1 MSTSS
6 PETEAF
12 IGKVINNFQIQEVI
26 GQGGMGIVL
35 RAFHP
40 ELQSYA
46 AIKIMRPEL
55 ARQAGFYERFLQEA
69 RIAARLK
76 HPNIANVFNFGAFE
90 ESYYLMMDY
99 IEGPSM
105 RQHLRENKTGLP
117 LYEVLQIFVQ
127 IADVLDFSHKQG
139 VYHRDLKPD
148 NILLTNSIE
157 PDVPFRAV
165 ITDFGL
171 VKLVNN
177 SILETQKGVSVGT
190 PAYMSPEQCL
200 GKEVDGRT
208 DIYSLG
214 VMLYEACT
222 GQRPFPI
229 RNLFDA
235 VQYHRSGT
243 PVSLKAHL
251 PTVPVQLDNLVRRLM
266 AVEIHRRP
274 ANAGE
279 VSKALQALMIEMR
292 PERPSAAAVIP
303 GTVQEPVPPV
313 SEDPGTPP
321 ASGIRDPFFIRVAYQ
336 DQWEPKTFPLGAQP
350 LLVGRQAPA
359 DIILDKPNER
369 YVSKRH
375 CEILLRNNQV
385 LLRDLGSM
393 NGTFL
398 GDIKLEPDKYYQWA
412 ANSTV
417 RFGPFTLALV
427 DNRVPSPPPV
437 KESPPPQQQ
446 PASTAPLVGS
456 SPVVSPASSPSPAP
470 SKQSIGTTQV
480 SVRHFLTCPEGVP
493 NRVVISGD
501 PILIGRAPDCSM
513 VLDGP
518 RTSRHHCK
526 VQRRGNLIEV
536 IDLNSTNGTFLQN
549 RRLPANSP
557 VFWDGTTPLIVG
569 SFSVTLE
576 SEFGRT

>member
-6 PETEAF
+6 PENEAF
-12 IGKVINNFQIQEVI
+12 IGKVVNNFEIQEVI

-40 ELQSYA
+40 ELQSNA
-46 AIKIMRPEL
+46 AVKIMRPEL

-90 ESYYLMMDY
+90 DSYYLMMDY

-105 RQHLRENKTGLP
+105 RQVLRENKTGLP
-117 LYEVLQIFVQ
+117 LYDVLQIFIQ
-127 IADVLDFSHKQG
+127 LADVLDFSHKQG

-148 NILLTNSIE
+148 NILLTTSIE
-157 PDVPFRAV
+157 PDVPYRAV
-165 ITDFGL
+165 VTDFGL

-208 DIYSLG
+208 DLYSVG
-214 VMLYEACT
+214 VMIYEACT

-243 PVSLKAHL
+243 PVSLKAHM

-274 ANAGE
+274 ATAGE
-279 VSKALQALMIEMR
+279 VVQTLKALLLENRTGRSGLASSVPVE
-292 PERPSAAAVIP
+292 PPS
-303 GTVQEPVPPV
+303 PPPT
-313 SEDPGTPP
+313 SENAGTPP
-321 ASGIRDPFFIRVAYQ
+321 ASGVRDPFFIRVAYQ
-336 DQWEPKTFPLGAQP
+336 EQWEPKTYPLSTQP
-350 LLVGRQAPA
+350 LLVGRQSPA
-359 DIILDKPNER
+359 DIVLDKPNER
-369 YVSKRH
+369 YVSKKH
-375 CEILLRNNQV
+375 CEILLRNSQV
-385 LLRDLGSM
+385 LVRDLQSM
-393 NGTFL
+393 NGTYL
-398 GDIKLEPDKYYQWA
+398 GDVKLEPDKYYQWLP
-412 ANSTV
+412 NTV
-417 RFGPFTLALV
+417 IRFGPFALTLV
-427 DNRVPSPPPV
+427 DNRPATPTPVQSQAKEAVPAQSAPV
-437 KESPPPQQQ
+437 
-446 PASTAPLVGS
+446 
-456 SPVVSPASSPSPAP
+456 SPSPVS
-470 SKQSIGTTQV
+470 SKPSIGTTQV
-480 SVRHFLTCPEGVP
+480 SVRHFLACEQGVP
-493 NRVVISGD
+493 NKVFIASE
-501 PILIGRAPDCSM
+501 PILIGRAPDCAM

-518 RTSRHHCK
+518 RASRHHCK

-557 VFWDGTTPLIVG
+557 VLWDGTTPLIVG
-569 SFSVTLE
+569 SFSVVLE
-576 SEFGRT
+576 SEYGTGR

>member
-6 PETEAF
+6 PESEAF

-105 RQHLRENKTGLP
+105 RQHLRENKTGMP
-117 LYEVLQIFVQ
+117 LYDVLQIFIQ
-127 IADVLDFSHKQG
+127 IADVLEFSHKQG

-148 NILLTNSIE
+148 NILLTTSIE

-214 VMLYEACT
+214 VMLFEACT

-251 PTVPVQLDNLVRRLM
+251 PTVPV
-266 AVEIHRRP
+266 
-274 ANAGE
+274 
-279 VSKALQALMIEMR
+279 
-292 PERPSAAAVIP
+292 
-303 GTVQEPVPPV
+303 
-313 SEDPGTPP
+313 
-321 ASGIRDPFFIRVAYQ
+321 
-336 DQWEPKTFPLGAQP
+336 
-350 LLVGRQAPA
+350 
-359 DIILDKPNER
+359 
-369 YVSKRH
+369 
-375 CEILLRNNQV
+375 
-385 LLRDLGSM
+385 
-393 NGTFL
+393 
-398 GDIKLEPDKYYQWA
+398 
-412 ANSTV
+412 
-417 RFGPFTLALV
+417 
-427 DNRVPSPPPV
+427 
-437 KESPPPQQQ
+437 
-446 PASTAPLVGS
+446 
-456 SPVVSPASSPSPAP
+456 
-470 SKQSIGTTQV
+470 
-480 SVRHFLTCPEGVP
+480 
-493 NRVVISGD
+493 
-501 PILIGRAPDCSM
+501 
-513 VLDGP
+513 
-518 RTSRHHCK
+518 
-526 VQRRGNLIEV
+526 
-536 IDLNSTNGTFLQN
+536 
-549 RRLPANSP
+549 
-557 VFWDGTTPLIVG
+557 
-569 SFSVTLE
+569 
-576 SEFGRT
+576 

>member
-6 PETEAF
+6 SENEAF
-12 IGKVINNFQIQEVI
+12 IGKVVNNFEIQEVI

-40 ELQSYA
+40 ELQSNA
-46 AIKIMRPEL
+46 AVKIMRPEL

-105 RQHLRENKTGLP
+105 RQVLRENKTGLP
-117 LYEVLQIFVQ
+117 LYDVLQIFIQ
-127 IADVLDFSHKQG
+127 LADVLDFSHKQG

-148 NILLTNSIE
+148 NILLTTSIE
-157 PDVPFRAV
+157 PDVPYRAV
-165 ITDFGL
+165 VTDFGL

-208 DIYSLG
+208 DLYSVG
-214 VMLYEACT
+214 VMIYEACT

-266 AVEIHRRP
+266 AIEIHRRP
-274 ANAGE
+274 ATAGE
-279 VSKALQALMIEMR
+279 VVQTLKALLLENRAGR
-292 PERPSAAAVIP
+292 PGLTAAVP
-303 GTVQEPVPPV
+303 VEPQSPPPV
-313 SEDPGTPP
+313 SENAGTPA
-321 ASGIRDPFFIRVAYQ
+321 ASGVRDPFFIRVAYQ
-336 DQWEPKTFPLGAQP
+336 DQWEPKTYPLSAQP
-350 LLVGRQAPA
+350 LLVGRQSPA

-369 YVSKRH
+369 YVSKKH
-375 CEILLRNNQV
+375 CEILLRNSQV
-385 LLRDLGSM
+385 LVRDLQSM
-393 NGTFL
+393 NGTYL
-398 GDIKLEPDKYYQWA
+398 GDVKLEPDKYYQWLP
-412 ANSTV
+412 NSV
-417 RFGPFTLALV
+417 IHFGPFALTLV
-427 DNRVPSPPPV
+427 DNRPATPTPVSAPQPV
-437 KESPPPQQQ
+437 KELA
-446 PASTAPLVGS
+446 PALPVPVS
-456 SPVVSPASSPSPAP
+456 SSPAP
-470 SKQSIGTTQV
+470 SKPSIGTTQV
-480 SVRHFLTCPEGVP
+480 SVRHFLVCEQGVP
-493 NRVVISGD
+493 TKILIASE
-501 PILIGRAPDCSM
+501 PILIGRAPDCAM

-518 RTSRHHCK
+518 RASRHHCK

-557 VFWDGTTPLIVG
+557 VLWDGTTPLIVG

-576 SEFGRT
+576 SEYGTGR

>member
-1 MSTSS
+1 MSTTT
-6 PETEAF
+6 PENEAF
-12 IGKVINNFQIQEVI
+12 IGKVINNFQIQELI

-55 ARQAGFYERFLQEA
+55 ARQPGFYERFLQEA

-90 ESYYLMMDY
+90 ESFNLMMDC

-105 RQHLRENKTGLP
+105 RQLLREHKSGLP
-117 LYEVLQIFVQ
+117 LYEVLQIFIQ
-127 IADVLDFSHKQG
+127 IAQVLDFSHKQG

-148 NILLTNSIE
+148 NILLTQSIE
-157 PDVPFRAV
+157 PHIPYRAV
-165 ITDFGL
+165 VTDFGL

-208 DIYSLG
+208 DLYSLG
-214 VMLYEACT
+214 VMIYEACT

-266 AVEIHRRP
+266 AVELHRRP

-279 VSKALQALMIEMR
+279 VVQSLDALL
-292 PERPSAAAVIP
+292 
-303 GTVQEPVPPV
+303 QENKVGRSTISTPIANEPPPPPPL
-313 SEDPGTPP
+313 EEAGTPP
-321 ASGIRDPFFIRVAYQ
+321 ASGIREPYFIRVAYQ
-336 DQWEPKTFPLGAQP
+336 DKWEPKTQPLGDQP
-350 LLVGRQAPA
+350 LVVGRQSPA

-385 LLRDLGSM
+385 LIRDLRSM

-398 GDIKLEPDKYYQWA
+398 GEVKLEPDKYYQWLP
-412 ANSTV
+412 NTLV
-417 RFGPFTLALV
+417 RFGPFSLTLV
-427 DNRVPSPPPV
+427 DNRPATPAPTSSPAKGQPLPAQIPS
-437 KESPPPQQQ
+437 
-446 PASTAPLVGS
+446 S
-456 SPVVSPASSPSPAP
+456 SPVAPPAKP
-470 SKQSIGTTQV
+470 SIGTTQV
-480 SVRHFLTCPEGVP
+480 SVKHFLTCPQGIP
-493 NRVVISGD
+493 DRVVIASE
-501 PILIGRAPDCSM
+501 PILIGRAPDATM

-557 VFWDGTTPLIVG
+557 VLWDGTTPLIVG
-569 SFSVTLE
+569 SFAVSLE
-576 SEFGRT
+576 SEYGSR